1 MQTNQIKNYIL
12 THVKHILK
20 PPAKNL
26 AHPFIVPGQGYTTEL
41 WGWDAYWE
49 TCALKH
55 IFENCNEEEQA
66 ATGLTRSTAEEHIC
80 GSVLNFLEAQE
91 EDGFIPIMVS
101 GGGLFD
107 GFFHNEY
114 LKGTPLNQHLP
125 FLCRSALAA
134 SEFVGAYDW
143 FNVEKLVAY
152 MDYHETRQ
160 YDKKSGL
167 FFWQDDIMIG
177 IDNNP
182 TVFYRP
188 KKSGADVFLNCFI
201 YLEYVALADIF
212 DALGDGRA
220 AAQREKAEA
229 LKASVNREM
238 WDERDGIY
246 YSQDVGV
253 YKNLCVVKGVE
264 LHSGLA
270 PHWNSFPLKI
280 RFWGCF
286 LPLYAGI
293 CSDERAERLC
303 AHLTENDDFLT
314 EYGVRSLAKNEK
326 VYSLVKS
333 AGNPSNWLGAVWV
346 VGDYCIYEGLLRY
359 GKTELAEKVRSATI
373 RLLDN
378 SLSKYGDLFESY
390 NPDSGEPYMHPGFLS
405 HNLPAIGMLK

>member
-1 MQTNQIKNYIL
+1 
-12 THVKHILK
+12 
-20 PPAKNL
+20 
-26 AHPFIVPGQGYTTEL
+26 
-41 WGWDAYWE
+41 
-49 TCALKH
+49 
-55 IFENCNEEEQA
+55 
-66 ATGLTRSTAEEHIC
+66 
-80 GSVLNFLEAQE
+80 
-91 EDGFIPIMVS
+91 
-101 GGGLFD
+101 
-107 GFFHNEY
+107 
-114 LKGTPLNQHLP
+114 
-125 FLCRSALAA
+125 
-134 SEFVGAYDW
+134 
-143 FNVEKLVAY
+143 
-152 MDYHETRQ
+152 
-160 YDKKSGL
+160 
-167 FFWQDDIMIG
+167 
-177 IDNNP
+177 
-182 TVFYRP
+182 
-188 KKSGADVFLNCFI
+188 
-201 YLEYVALADIF
+201 
-212 DALGDGRA
+212 
-220 AAQREKAEA
+220 
-229 LKASVNREM
+229 M

-253 YKNLCVVKGVE
+253 YKNVCVVKGVE

-359 GKTELAEKVRSATI
+359 GKTELAEKVRSATV